1 MMWKM
6 SNKKRKMA
14 FLTALIG
21 SLMAG
26 SSVGAANLM
35 ATIPSDYANSQMGGV
50 TGSRVTTKV
59 DAAPV
64 VGAVKNLNRDPATF
78 SVMIDGESK
87 IFLRQYVYG
96 NTELKGS
103 ILMDADG
110 DWASGANPTGVIKA
124 VPNAHAVTGF
134 GNTIY
139 ATGYDQGQVGIAH
152 VEDDQIAEDTTK
164 TVDLKQDIKE
174 KTGDIDAKAYD
185 TYTDTN
191 GNIQTTTVHGEGLLV
206 KDGYLYVAASVNL
219 KGGYDNY
226 DNGYLMQYKINS
238 DGGLSYNGYARIG
251 KNAEQVKLN
260 NYNHLILNTSA
271 GGYQNYGSV
280 NEETSL
286 DYVNINGNNI
296 GNLHDKKSIILPEQ
310 VKNDGYDFR
319 DMKVL
324 PDGTVY
330 VMKYT
335 LSATGGEFTGRVYQT
350 TMANL
355 MSKNPDDWQVVLD
368 GKVDDGWFGRLNAE
382 YYTKRLWVEW
392 GNNLYV
398 YEDGD
403 TKPTH
408 QWVTKDFST
417 DTQFGQFNSVTM
429 LPTDQVWGSLAKL
442 TTYRPEGF
450 TASSETKI
458 TLENADAKIGT
469 VTRKA
474 GITGTSADQTAFGDV
489 TSDDGTYSFTKDEVL
504 SINLGKEGDHAT
516 NAAAVIQAKDGKD
529 ITIDASGHTLQ
540 LASKNYIASPVG
552 IYAGNG
558 KNVTITADKVDVV
571 TSGYS
576 SGNSLTNAIWND
588 GGKNTASQIT
598 VNGDVNISMS
608 GGYGGNGVAIQKSF
622 RWGENSQES
631 TVSSAI
637 TIHGNL
643 KIAGED
649 SATWGIPVNQENVL
663 SRFNN
668 AGILTNIEKSKVT
681 VTGDVDMSV
690 YGNGITTNA
699 VGSEVSIGGGHIT
712 VPQGTKYGYY
722 TLGAYAGTIN
732 VNMNEVGSAA
742 GTHDVQLDG
751 DVFAL
756 KSTGTINLGLATKNS
771 YLHGIVDNG
780 GKVNMWLQN
789 GAVWT
794 NEAKNTR
801 YKQDD
806 EDVGSNEV
814 SRVTFLHG
822 GTKSGTSDTAG
833 VIIQTENSKSLT
845 IDKFSGAAKV
855 LYSHDSNTPTKILG
869 GDVTIGSAIRGSE
882 IVLRTDYDDNMQ
894 SDAVK
899 NQVLNALAKKL
910 YYKDA
915 VNEKTALSGKVE
927 IAEGLTASSAAKY
940 IGNIAFNQTNGQGSL
955 GSGETPEPPAEQS
968 KTLFTSSMTGGD
980 DKEYKDDHVWQDQV
994 YTFTKDK
1001 TTVQVEGGAA
1011 VDAAKDVTITA
1022 DGNELDLTG
1031 GEAGIRAAAGKT
1043 VDITAGILK
1052 VNGKTGIDAAGTVT
1066 LKGKSEI
1073 TGTEKAVNVQ
1083 KGGSVTLGTS
1093 TISGD
1098 VTNGGHLTLDA
1109 ATTVNGDITNAGVLA
1124 VNGETHAKDLTT
1136 TGTMTV
1142 GTDGVLAAENINVNG
1157 GTFTA
1162 NGSVSSTVKADKGG
1176 KAILKGKKTALKGL
1190 VSGDQSSIEAT
1201 LSGKD
1206 SALNGSLE
1214 GAGSVT
1220 LSLADHANWTGNADG
1235 NGAYAVSIGKDSTW
1249 TGSSAGNNTSLTL
1262 DGIWN
1267 NQGTSSLKQM
1277 TGNHGVIDMTDAKA
1291 GTVTIQNYGGSN
1303 TYIYKHDTTKPADA
1317 NSGYAIL
1324 GGDVKISHADKG
1336 SEITLLTDGAG
1347 LDFTSTK
1354 ADAKNLISGT
1364 LNALAGKLYYT
1375 GYADGN
1381 LSGTVKIAEG
1391 LTASS
1396 ASLRS
1401 ETITFSTADTSTKKA
1416 GQGFY
1421 AYTPEED
1428 AKTYETGAIKKSE
1441 NIGETRESDVNGVVS
1456 VNVTDAQ
1463 TGVANSAPSALYA
1476 SSDLVDSLVVDLQG
1490 HALQLSTGGDA
1501 NKYLSTVY
1509 VAGGKTI
1516 QIKDSSGS
1524 GSVKISAGVGNDGNA
1539 DNKTNYTYGIQVSS
1553 EGSLISDANVEVD
1566 GVKSNGNSRAYGIYV
1581 NSSGQVAFNKDLTIK
1596 GVQNENKVG
1605 ANTAG
1610 IYLSDNANMTIH
1622 GNMDI
1627 ENVAGYAIRVMSG
1640 ATLTTSGGVIKAM
1653 DMANGTT
1660 NSNYYALFANKGT
1673 INLNTGDGI
1682 TAGVL
1687 DMTGD
1692 MKVTDNVAS
1701 AINVNLTKG
1710 SQWTGAASNTASSSY
1725 NAPSGQ
1731 INMSMTEG
1739 SCWTHQTGMSAD
1751 TLKSTFAGSNISKLN
1766 SNGGLVYQ
1774 NSDKA
1779 ITVYNYNG
1787 DATVVYQHDANDP
1800 LTIKGGDFTIK
1811 TATAGSK
1818 ITLVTDSQGING
1830 GFADGDT
1837 AAEKN
1842 NVKEVLNKLANKLF
1856 YTGYK
1861 DANLAGV
1868 VKIADGLTAS
1878 SVSATVKAS
1887 GDVTFSDGTNGTKK
1901 AGQGFYAYT
1910 PEQEKPNYK
1919 TGAITKSEDISLS
1932 RELDKSGVAHVTVA
1946 ESNAGSDKFASA
1958 LYAGESTDASSPMTV
1973 KMSGKGL
1980 ALHVD
1985 QSSGQA
1991 AAIYAGNN
1999 AYIHVINP
2007 SADQK
2012 LTITANNT
2020 DTRGAHGIYADAYAH
2035 LNISGPVEITDITTK
2050 GDSATGINIQG
2061 KQSEIIID
2069 GSLTIGNVKGI
2080 RERGAGMNASGIQV
2094 TGDSSTVTVSGPVD
2108 ISGVRGSGIKLAGK
2122 DTKVSVGG
2130 GTITAAEDSDHSN
2143 NFYAVRVDKGTLD
2156 INMKDGAAG
2165 STTTK
2170 ITGDMY
2176 ATGQYGKK
2184 VVEYTGGELID
2195 WKDAGIL
2202 NVALTDK
2209 DSFWKG
2215 VAAYDQYTDDYGT
2228 GGSTTHDI
2236 GQFNLYL
2243 QNGATWTNE
2252 QQSHVT
2258 TTTIASKNPVWEGS
2272 TLATLNG
2279 GKDADNAGLI
2289 YQKDTNPISVVN
2301 YSGHTTVFYEH
2312 DASDPA
2318 KIIGGS
2324 FNITNAADGS
2334 AITFITDNKG
2344 ITSGFADGDSSV
2356 AKDKVANVLNSLAG
2370 KLFYKNYTDGHLT
2383 GVVKIADGLTASS
2396 AALKTGDISFSTDQ
2410 TGTGVA
2416 GQGYYAYTTS
2426 KPGSQT
2432 DKEFTAAITGD
2443 ASVDTV
2449 YVDKGVLKD
2458 DGTYVLTADSTTI
2471 TPEKHLIAGGAYVP
2485 QIGAAISGSDEKH
2498 NVTMDMNGNKLTV
2511 DTTTDTHTTGI
2522 AAIGKGVVNINNAGA
2537 MSVSATSTKGGQT
2550 GALFVNAGGTINI
2563 HNAGADNV
2571 LTLRAKSTVP
2581 VNAAVIKS
2589 MNGVN
2594 GVMSSITVDGLVDIL
2609 AEKSNASGANEA
2621 ISAVASKVEV
2631 GGGVIKAINGA
2642 EYAIRAYGEYVSKNR
2657 GQVNVNVEKDAE
2669 GAIIGAGSNH
2679 VQLEGNIYLGGGMD
2693 NAGASADVSL
2703 GLNTKDSFW
2712 KGDVSNTKGSSAG
2725 IVNLYMGSGA
2735 SWTGNNLSG
2744 NTVNADLDNAT
2755 WTGYSNGNAMHL
2767 KLDNSIWNVNG
2778 ASKIASFSGNKG
2790 SIFVASDAGDISV
2803 GDYSGNTTVIYNHD
2817 ADHPTDILG
2826 GSFTIGQADADSHIT
2841 LITDNQG
2848 ITKGFNAYD
2857 KAEDQN
2863 TVNEVLNKLAQKLF
2877 YTAND
2882 GKLAG
2887 TVKIASGLTA
2897 SSAALKTG
2905 NISFSTDATGTKTLG
2920 QGFYE
2925 YTVKDDSVI
2934 TDRITGDLDKK
2945 YVNLGIETEKG
2956 IYNFTQDAVIDVT
2969 KGDYSSGLG
2978 VIESSGGPI
2987 TINAKGQAL
2996 EAAYHV
3002 RKGSN
3007 VARAVATGNSY
3018 GKSKDV
3024 TITAKSLKLNTDTTG
3039 FRAQGVYATGG
3050 QITIDADTTIST
3062 SAQTESNGIYSGNGG
3077 TVTMSGNLTI
3087 QKDSKA
3093 ANYMALKSDDNGV
3106 INVNVKDG
3114 KAGAGI
3120 VKIDGDVFTKSA
3132 ESYDDWEDETTSTSS
3147 TVNLALQGKDSIW
3160 NGRSLYEVSSG
3171 EDSTSY
3177 GTFNLW
3183 LTDGATWTNEKNG
3196 KEVPSGFAGSHV
3208 TKLTGGSDAAHAGN
3222 IFQNDTKK
3230 ITIDNYSGNTNIY
3243 YAHTGNGEAA
3253 SDYAA
3258 GDTIIKHAEK
3268 DSVVSLITDNSGVNM
3283 SSADSIVNVLN
3294 SLAGKLTY
3302 SNFTKDENNLTGYV
3316 KIADG
3321 LTSSSAAMYTGDMA
3335 FSKKDGKGSLKDED
3349 SIRPDLPAPDHQI
3362 KNEFTTTLTGVKSKD
3377 KEYYKAGVIKSD
3389 GLYQFTQNSSITTTN
3404 AHGADMNQATT
3415 IDAKGKTLT
3424 FNTDLTYGTT
3434 VHAIGA
3440 NSTDGVTINASK
3452 LVLNAH
3458 STNGRIE
3465 GINVGQGA
3473 LTINGNT
3480 EMNIKGVGYT
3490 LGLYAAGDSALTFN
3504 GNVTAMGDET
3514 SEWGLTAKNG
3524 AWGYYRCSLV
3534 YSDSNYGLQKGPK
3547 VTINGDVN
3555 AKIDGNCLFAKGGH
3569 AKLTINGGG
3578 NIEINK
3584 DNEHTYYAMIA
3595 ECGTTS
3601 MNVNL
3606 DENYDAVSARD
3617 NKLVLKG
3624 NIGASTGAISA
3635 HETELYTKVNL
3646 GLATADSVWT
3656 GVAHNRFNDDG
3667 NSAYSSDKKFY
3678 GAINVFLQNGATW
3691 NNEKWGATYK
3701 PWGSS
3706 GFAGSHVAKFVG
3718 GSDVAHAGNI
3728 FQNDQNTLTIDNYS
3742 GNTNI
3747 YYAHTGNGEAASD
3760 YVAGDTII
3768 RSAAEGSAVSLI
3780 TDNSGIAMDNEY
3792 SVANVLNALAGK
3804 LTYSSFVTGE
3814 KNLTGYVKIADGL
3827 TASSAAKQTGNIAFN
3842 ADTGK
3847 GSLENGS
3854 MKPGFTYPETQK
3866 PEATEKNQG
3875 ITGDAKTDY
3884 QYKKDGILKEDGSY
3898 VFTQNPTKI
3907 EVESGAAVDATD
3919 KDINIDTTKAK
3930 LELKGETGI
3939 HANGADVT
3947 VNGNTGISGKVGID
3961 AANGNVTLNGSTDI
3975 VGTDAAINAGEGGN
3989 VDINTNNSA
3998 LNIKGDINANGGS
4011 IIVDSS
4017 KATGVIDGD
4026 VSASNGGSVEI
4037 SLNDAKSSLT
4047 GSYRVDDSSSIVMNI
4062 ANGATWN
4069 LTDDEDDAEGMSLF
4083 RMAKAPAATADKGLT
4098 INGGES
4104 KAKTGY
4110 LNMTKRTKNLNIASY
4125 SGWETIIYGHENAG
4139 DKDEDYKSGNTIINK
4154 AAKDSGVILSTDNS
4168 GINMGDKVAVEA
4180 TLKALAHKLT
4190 YTDHEENGSN
4200 LTGKV
4205 QIADGLTASSA
4216 SKYLGNMRWDENG
4229 KGQYVD
4235 GSIQWEPT
4243 IEEGEYETFVM
4254 KGARSA
4260 VTTSFHSWRDNMQD
4274 TYTGADLADEDGI
4287 FAKALG
4293 GKTSSDVSGLKDSNS
4308 YWGAQIG
4315 YDKALANGWHTGV
4328 AFDYRDGDSD
4338 YLLGGKGDNK
4348 LYSFGVYGV
4357 KKMDN
4362 GSYFRVAAK
4371 AGRVENEYDVYTE
4384 LRNKLHA
4391 DYKANAYGLTAEY
4404 GKTFG
4409 SEMSYIT
4416 PKVLLTWSRVGS
4428 KDYAGSANNGAI
4440 MNIYQDS
4447 YDSLVGRLGFEAG
4460 MKKAN
4465 GSLHAGLYL
4474 AHEFNGDIDTR
4485 YFAKDGGWK
4494 STSFD
4499 GDDTWAEL
4507 VLGGEYRLGRNSQ
4520 LYADFARD
4528 LGGDFQ
4534 RKWKLNA
4541 GIRLRF

>member
-1 MMWKM
+1 MWKM

-35 ATIPSDYANSQMGGV
+35 ATIPTDYTNSQMGGV

-59 DAAPV
+59 DAEPLA
-64 VGAVKNLNRDPATF
+64 GAVQDLNGDAATF
-78 SVMIDGESK
+78 SVFINGESQ
-87 IFLRQYVYG
+87 IFLRQYTYSTVA
-96 NTELKGS
+96 LKGS
-103 ILMDADG
+103 VLMDADG
-110 DWASGANPTGVIKA
+110 DWASVNNPTGEITA
-124 VPNAHAVTGF
+124 VPNAHAAVGY

-139 ATGYDQGQVGIAH
+139 ATGYDLGQVGIAH
-152 VEDDQIAEDTTK
+152 VVDDQIAEDTTK
-164 TVDLKQDIKE
+164 TVNLKQDIKE
-174 KTGDIDAKAYD
+174 KTGDVDAASYD
-185 TYTDTN
+185 TYKDTN
-191 GNIQTTTVHGEGLLV
+191 GNVKCTSVHGEGLLI
-206 KDGYLYVAASVNL
+206 KDGYLYVAASVNK
-219 KGGYDNY
+219 KGGADDY
-226 DNGYLMQYKINS
+226 DNGYLLQYKIKN
-238 DGGLSYNGYARIG
+238 DGSLEYRDYARIG
-251 KNAEQVKLN
+251 KNTDKVRLN
-260 NYNHLILNTSA
+260 SYNNLILATA
-271 GGYQNYGSV
+271 VGGYQNYGKLNPESALNYVDVSDNHIGQIRETRSV
-280 NEETSL
+280 
-286 DYVNINGNNI
+286 
-296 GNLHDKKSIILPEQ
+296 HLPEQ

-324 PDGTVY
+324 PNGTVY
-330 VMKYT
+330 ILKYV
-335 LSATGGEFTGRVYQT
+335 LSETGGSNKSGFTGKVYQT

-355 MSKNPDDWQVVLD
+355 MSKHPDDWKIVQD
-368 GKVDDGWFGRLNAE
+368 GTVAAGGGWFGQIDAE

-417 DTQFGQFNSVTM
+417 NTQLYQFNSVTM
-429 LPTDQVWGSLAKL
+429 LPTDQVWGNLAKL

-458 TLENADAKIGT
+458 TVENADAKIGT
-469 VTRKA
+469 VTRKE
-474 GITGTSADQTAFGDV
+474 GITGTSADQTAFSDV
-489 TSDDGTYSFTKDEVL
+489 ISDDGTYSFTKDEVL

-608 GGYGGNGVAIQKSF
+608 GGYGGHGVAIQKSD
-622 RWGENSQES
+622 RWGENSQDS
-631 TVSSAI
+631 SVSSSV
-637 TIHGNL
+637 TINGNL
-643 KIAGED
+643 KIAGKD
-649 SATWGIPVNQENVL
+649 SKTWGIPINWDNVL

-681 VTGDVDMSV
+681 VTGDVDMAV

-699 VGSEVSIGGGHIT
+699 RDSEVSIGGGHIV

-732 VNMNEVGSAA
+732 VNTNAAGSAA

-806 EDVGSNEV
+806 EDVGNNEV
-814 SRVTFLHG
+814 SRVTFLYG
-822 GTKSGTSDTAG
+822 GMKSGTGDTAG
-833 VIIQTENSKSLT
+833 VIIQTANSKSLT
-845 IDKFSGAAKV
+845 IDRFSGAAKV

-869 GDVTIGSAIRGSE
+869 GDVNIGSAIRGSE

-899 NQVLNALAKKL
+899 NQVLNALAEKL

-915 VNEKTALSGKVE
+915 VNGQTALSGKVE
-927 IAEGLTASSAAKY
+927 IAEGLTASSVAKY
-940 IGNIAFNQTNGQGSL
+940 TGNIAFNQTNGQGSFA

-968 KTLFTSSMTGGD
+968 KTLFTSSITGGD

-1022 DGNELDLTG
+1022 DGNELDLNG

-1098 VTNGGHLTLDA
+1098 VENSGHLTLDA
-1109 ATTVNGDITNAGVLA
+1109 ATTVSGSIANAGVLA

-1142 GTDGVLAAENINVNG
+1142 GTDGVLAADNINVNG

-1206 SALNGSLE
+1206 SALNGSLD

-1220 LSLADHANWTGNADG
+1220 LSLTDQANWTGNAVG
-1235 NGAYAVSIGKDSTW
+1235 NGAYAVTIGKDSTW

-1262 DGIWN
+1262 GGTWN
-1267 NQGTSSLKQM
+1267 NRGTSSLKQM
-1277 TGNHGVIDMTDAKA
+1277 AGNGGVIDMTDAKA
-1291 GTVTIQNYGGSN
+1291 GTVTIQNYGGSS

-1336 SEITLLTDGAG
+1336 SEITLLTDRTG
-1347 LDFTSTK
+1347 LDFASTK
-1354 ADAKNLISGT
+1354 AEEKNLISGT

-1401 ETITFSTADTSTKKA
+1401 ETITFSTADTGTKKA

-1428 AKTYETGAIKKSE
+1428 
-1441 NIGETRESDVNGVVS
+1441 
-1456 VNVTDAQ
+1456 
-1463 TGVANSAPSALYA
+1463 
-1476 SSDLVDSLVVDLQG
+1476 
-1490 HALQLSTGGDA
+1490 
-1501 NKYLSTVY
+1501 
-1509 VAGGKTI
+1509 
-1516 QIKDSSGS
+1516 
-1524 GSVKISAGVGNDGNA
+1524 
-1539 DNKTNYTYGIQVSS
+1539 
-1553 EGSLISDANVEVD
+1553 
-1566 GVKSNGNSRAYGIYV
+1566 
-1581 NSSGQVAFNKDLTIK
+1581 
-1596 GVQNENKVG
+1596 
-1605 ANTAG
+1605 
-1610 IYLSDNANMTIH
+1610 
-1622 GNMDI
+1622 
-1627 ENVAGYAIRVMSG
+1627 
-1640 ATLTTSGGVIKAM
+1640 
-1653 DMANGTT
+1653 
-1660 NSNYYALFANKGT
+1660 
-1673 INLNTGDGI
+1673 
-1682 TAGVL
+1682 
-1687 DMTGD
+1687 
-1692 MKVTDNVAS
+1692 
-1701 AINVNLTKG
+1701 
-1710 SQWTGAASNTASSSY
+1710 
-1725 NAPSGQ
+1725 
-1731 INMSMTEG
+1731 
-1739 SCWTHQTGMSAD
+1739 
-1751 TLKSTFAGSNISKLN
+1751 
-1766 SNGGLVYQ
+1766 
-1774 NSDKA
+1774 
-1779 ITVYNYNG
+1779 
-1787 DATVVYQHDANDP
+1787 
-1800 LTIKGGDFTIK
+1800 
-1811 TATAGSK
+1811 
-1818 ITLVTDSQGING
+1818 
-1830 GFADGDT
+1830 
-1837 AAEKN
+1837 
-1842 NVKEVLNKLANKLF
+1842 
-1856 YTGYK
+1856 
-1861 DANLAGV
+1861 
-1868 VKIADGLTAS
+1868 
-1878 SVSATVKAS
+1878 
-1887 GDVTFSDGTNGTKK
+1887 
-1901 AGQGFYAYT
+1901 
-1910 PEQEKPNYK
+1910 KPNYK

-1932 RELDKSGVAHVTVA
+1932 RELDASGVAHVAVT
-1946 ESNAGSDKFASA
+1946 ESNVTSNFASA
-1958 LYAGESTDASSPMTV
+1958 IYAGEETSPSKPMTV

-1980 ALHVD
+1980 ALHAA

-1991 AAIYAGNN
+1991 AAIYAGANT
-1999 AYIHVINP
+1999 YIKVVNP
-2007 SADQK
+2007 SAEQK
-2012 LTITANNT
+2012 LAITVNNT
-2020 DTRGAHGIYADAYAH
+2020 DTKGAHGIYALGNAH

-2050 GDSATGINIQG
+2050 GDAATGINIQG
-2061 KQSEIIID
+2061 QQSEINID
-2069 GSLTIGNVKGI
+2069 GPLTISNVKGL
-2080 RERGAGMNASGIQV
+2080 RERGKGMSASGILV

-2108 ISGVRGSGIKLAGK
+2108 ISGVRGSGIKLVGAN
-2122 DTKVSVGG
+2122 TKVSVGG
-2130 GTITAAEDSDHSN
+2130 GTITAAEDSDKSH

-2165 STTTK
+2165 NTTTK

-2215 VAAYDQYTDDYGT
+2215 VAAYDQYNDDYGA
-2228 GGSTTHDI
+2228 GGNTTHDI
-2236 GQFNLYL
+2236 GQFNLHL
-2243 QNGATWTNE
+2243 QNGAIWTNE

-2258 TTTIASKNPVWEGS
+2258 TTTIASKNPVWAGS
-2272 TLATLNG
+2272 TLATLHG
-2279 GKDADNAGLI
+2279 GKDAANAGLI
-2289 YQKDTNPISVVN
+2289 YQKDNHPISVVN
-2301 YSGHTTVFYEH
+2301 YSGHTTVFYDH
-2312 DASDPA
+2312 DAADPT
-2318 KIIGGS
+2318 KMIGGS
-2324 FNITNAADGS
+2324 FHITNAAEGS

-2344 ITSGFADGDSSV
+2344 ITSGFAEGDSAD
-2356 AKDKVANVLNSLAG
+2356 AKDKVANVLNNLAG
-2370 KLFYKNYTDGHLT
+2370 KLFYKNYTDGHLS
-2383 GVVKIADGLTASS
+2383 GVVKIAEGLTASS
-2396 AALKTGDISFSTDQ
+2396 AALKTGDISFSTED
-2410 TGTGVA
+2410 TGTLTP
-2416 GQGYYAYTTS
+2416 GQGYYAYKTS
-2426 KPGSQT
+2426 KPGSQIT
-2432 DKEFTAAITGD
+2432 KEFTTAITGD
-2443 ASVDTV
+2443 AAADTV
-2449 YVDKGVLKD
+2449 YIEKGVLKD
-2458 DGTYVLTADSTTI
+2458 DGTYVFTADSTTI

-2498 NVTMDMNGNKLTV
+2498 NVTMDMNCNKLTV

-2550 GALFVNAGGTINI
+2550 GALFVNAGGTIQI

-2571 LTLRAKSTVP
+2571 LTLRAKSTAP
-2581 VNAAVIKS
+2581 ANAAVIKS
-2589 MNGVN
+2589 MNGVS

-2609 AEKSNASGANEA
+2609 AEKSGGSGANEA

-2642 EYAIRAYGEYVSKNR
+2642 EYAIRAYGEFASKNR
-2657 GQVNVNVEKDAE
+2657 GQVNVNVKKDAE
-2669 GAIIGAGSNH
+2669 GAIIGAGSNT
-2679 VQLEGNIYLGGGMD
+2679 VQLEGNVYLGGGMD
-2693 NAGASADVSL
+2693 NAGANADVSL

-2712 KGDVSNTKGSSAG
+2712 KGDVSNANGSSEG

-2735 SWTGNNLSG
+2735 TWTGNNLSG
-2744 NTVNADLDNAT
+2744 NTVNANLDHAT
-2755 WTGYSNGNAMHL
+2755 WTGSSSGNAMHL

-2778 ASKIASFSGNKG
+2778 ASKLASFSGDKG
-2790 SIFVASDAGDISV
+2790 SIFVASNAGNISV
-2803 GDYSGNTTVIYNHD
+2803 GDYSGNTTVIYSHD
-2817 ADHPTDILG
+2817 AAHPTDILG
-2826 GSFTIGQADADSHIT
+2826 GSFTIGQAKDGSAIT

-2887 TVKIASGLTA
+2887 TVKIAEGLTA
-2897 SSAALKTG
+2897 SSIALKTG
-2905 NISFSTDATGTKTLG
+2905 DISFSTDATGTKTPG

-2925 YTVKDDSVI
+2925 YTAKDDSVI
-2934 TDRITGDLDKK
+2934 TDPITGNLDKK
-2945 YVNLGIETEKG
+2945 YENLGIETEKG
-2956 IYNFTQDAVIDVT
+2956 IYNFTQDTVINVT
-2969 KGDYSSGLG
+2969 KGDYSSNLSA
-2978 VIESSGGPI
+2978 IESSGGPI
-2987 TINAKGQAL
+2987 TIHADGKNL
-2996 EAAYHV
+2996 DVSYHV
-3002 RKGSN
+3002 LKGSN
-3007 VARAVATGNSY
+3007 VARAVATGLSY

-3024 TITAKSLKLNTDTTG
+3024 TITAKSLKLSTDTTG
-3039 FRAQGVYATGG
+3039 FYAQGVYATGG
-3050 QITIDADTTIST
+3050 KITIDADTTIST

-3093 ANYMALKSDDNGV
+3093 ANYIALKSDDNGV
-3106 INVNVKDG
+3106 INVNMKDG

-3120 VKIDGDVFTKSA
+3120 VKIDGDVYTKSA
-3132 ESYDDWEDETTSTSS
+3132 ETYDYWEDETTSTSS
-3147 TVNLALQGKDSIW
+3147 TVNLALQGKDSSW
-3160 NGRSLYEVSSG
+3160 NGRSLYEVTSG
-3171 EDSTSY
+3171 DDSTSY

-3230 ITIDNYSGNTNIY
+3230 ITIDNYSGNTNIF

-3258 GDTIIKHAEK
+3258 GDTIIRSAAEG
-3268 DSVVSLITDNSGVNM
+3268 SVVSMITDNSGIAMDNEYSV
-3283 SSADSIVNVLN
+3283 ANVLN
-3294 SLAGKLTY
+3294 ALAGKLTY
-3302 SNFTKDENNLTGYV
+3302 SNFTKNENNLTGYV

-3440 NSTDGVTINASK
+3440 NSTDGVTINAGK

-3480 EMNIKGVGYT
+3480 EMKIKGVGYT

-3760 YVAGDTII
+3760 YAAGDTII

-3907 EVESGAAVDATD
+3907 EVESGAAVDATENN
-3919 KDINIDTTKAK
+3919 INIDSTQAK

-4069 LTDDEDDAEGMSLF
+4069 LTDDDDDAEGMSLF

-4139 DKDEDYKSGNTIINK
+4139 DKDEDYKSGDTIINK

-4168 GINMGDKVAVEA
+4168 GINMDDKAAVEA

-4235 GSIQWEPT
+4235 GSIPWEPT
-4243 IEEGEYETFVM
+4243 IETGDYETFVM

-4308 YWGAQIG
+4308 YWGAQVG

-4357 KKMDN
+4357 KKMED

-4416 PKVLLTWSRVGS
+4416 PKVQLTWSRVGS
-4428 KDYAGSANNGAI
+4428 KDYTGSANNGAI